1 MRVFS
6 NRYLKAIYDKQL
18 KIIVPSRLRKRLWL
32 LLEANNFDFIVRPNP
47 GDSWEVATDVI
58 TELMGD
64 LRLAYG
70 EKKLE
75 ARLPTGARGAVN
87 SLKEFF
93 EGCYPSQVLD
103 VVEAF
108 WHRLS
113 GMDSQGAFTVAV
125 NEIFEDASC
134 AWRIDDGEFF
144 AVDQTFMGI
153 RLAGMAE
160 QSLKQ
165 KAFHGAYEEFRKA
178 REDLLAGDTKGCI
191 SNSQKAF
198 ESALKTLLSTDKG
211 NASVLIRQFV
221 EDDYVKDLPQEF
233 RKSFG
238 DQVLMSVPTMGNRL
252 GRHGQG
258 EKVIDVPAA
267 YAQLTLEMA
276 AAYLNFLVKLRPP
289 DPEPA
294 KQTNAEI
301 SDDDIP
307 F

>member
-6 NRYLKAIYDKQL
+6 NRYYKAIVEKKL
-18 KIIVPSRLRKRLWL
+18 SVIIPSRLRRRLWM
-32 LLEANNFDFIVRPNP
+32 LLETNNFDFIVRPNP
-47 GDSWEVATDVI
+47 GDRWEVNTDVI

-64 LRLAYG
+64 LQLAYG
-70 EKKLE
+70 EDKLE
-75 ARLPTGARGAVN
+75 ARLPGGTRGAVK

-113 GMDSQGAFTVAV
+113 GLDSQRPFTVAV

-134 AWRIDDGEFF
+134 AWRLDDGEFF
-144 AVDQTFMGI
+144 AVDQTFLGI
-153 RLAGMAE
+153 RLAEMAE
-160 QSLKQ
+160 QGLKQ
-165 KAFHGAYEEFRKA
+165 KAFHGTYEEFREA

-191 SNSQKAF
+191 SNAQKAF
-198 ESALKTLLSTDKG
+198 ESALKTLLGTEKG
-211 NASVLIRQFV
+211 NASTLIRQFV
-221 EDDYVKDLPQEF
+221 ADGHVDDLPEEF
-233 RKSFG
+233 KTSFG
-238 DQVLMSVPTMGNRL
+238 EQVLMSVPTMGNRL

-258 EKVIDVPAA
+258 ATVINVPTA

-276 AAYLNFLVKLRPP
+276 AAYLNFLVKLQPP
-289 DPEPA
+289 KPPAAPEV
-294 KQTNAEI
+294 AEI